1 MQNQPLKL
9 PESFI
14 KILVN
19 LPESGMGYQ
28 IVKVILKSGKIL
40 HKHKVLNSELLIM
53 EPTENIKASDI
64 EKIELESVK
73 FA

>member
-1 MQNQPLKL
+1 MQNQTLKL

-28 IVKVILKSGKIL
+28 MVKVILKSGKIL
-40 HKHKVLNSELLIM
+40 HKHKVLNSELLII
-53 EPTENIKASDI
+53 EPTENIEASDI